1 MQRTIFVSC
10 KIELLIFGVITIEI
24 AHFIVTFG
32 DLSHQFSP
40 KCVPIK
46 VLITTLFGEH
56 REMPRIEFQL
66 SIGGF
71 SEITLIGF
79 TQCKFCYPTARI
91 HHIKIHL
98 RLMTIEGHHR
108 KFIRIARSHNARDVS
123 FFREW
128 HSKLSR
134 CTTFEVVAMDR
145 HGGVLR
151 SSDGIFIVVGAR
163 IFGIFGMTWRL
174 SFKHLHTIHWHF
186 RFIVA
191 YPAQHLTI
199 GCEIERSIGGKF
211 FFIHPVGDTIDD
223 FIALTIFGYLR
234 FSITIKEFHHKEIVI
249 AHKCYNISIGRKTR
263 GHLRSTI
270 RKGNKLA
277 VCYVIDVINSR

>member
-1 MQRTIFVSC
+1 
-10 KIELLIFGVITIEI
+10 
-24 AHFIVTFG
+24 
-32 DLSHQFSP
+32 
-40 KCVPIK
+40 
-46 VLITTLFGEH
+46 
-56 REMPRIEFQL
+56 
-66 SIGGF
+66 
-71 SEITLIGF
+71 
-79 TQCKFCYPTARI
+79 
-91 HHIKIHL
+91 
-98 RLMTIEGHHR
+98 MTIKGHHR
-108 KFIRIARSHNARDVS
+108 KFVRIARCYNARDVS
-123 FFREW
+123 FFWEW

-134 CTTFEVVAMDR
+134 CTTFEIIAMHR
-145 HGGVLR
+145 NRGVLR

-163 IFGIFGMTWRL
+163 IFGIFVITWRL
-174 SFKHLHTIHWHF
+174 SFKHLHTIHWYF

-191 YPAQHLTI
+191 HPAQHLTI
-199 GCEIERSIGGKF
+199 GCEIERSIGRKL

-234 FSITIKEFHHKEIVI
+234 FSITIEEFHHKEIVI